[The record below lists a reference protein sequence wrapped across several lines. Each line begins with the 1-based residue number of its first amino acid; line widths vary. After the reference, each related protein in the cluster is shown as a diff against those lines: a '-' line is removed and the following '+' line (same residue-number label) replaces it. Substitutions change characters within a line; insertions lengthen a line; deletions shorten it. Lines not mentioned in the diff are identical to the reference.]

1 MSTQIIRGGS
11 AIRVIVQSRSITDTS
26 IVDGYLIITYSDGSF
41 ENAGYIGGGGAITPT
56 IYNTL
61 GSSDLTGVEVDGFTE
76 IADSIDTR
84 LTALGY

>member
-41 ENAGYIGGGGAITPT
+41 ENAGYIGGGGSVAPT

-61 GSSDLTGVEVDGFTE
+61 GSSDLAAVEVDGSIE
-76 IADSIDTR
+76 MLDSIDTR